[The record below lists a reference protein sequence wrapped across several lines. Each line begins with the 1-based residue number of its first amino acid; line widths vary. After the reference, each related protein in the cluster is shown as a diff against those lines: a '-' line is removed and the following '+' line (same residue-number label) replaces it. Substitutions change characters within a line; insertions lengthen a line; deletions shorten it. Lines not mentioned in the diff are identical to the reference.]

1 MIQFTNCYS
10 YLAANIVQLRIYAMQ
25 LERLAELLKGSA
37 PNVFCNNL
45 CLPIS
50 LSGTLYHCTQ
60 KNKPST
66 YICTQNS
73 LTPQH
78 WPVEEGRGGWRRR
91 QQGRARPHSANV
103 LQPACQFFHLVNFSI
118 IKYQHR
124 PPPSERFGKV
134 LMMVPLLVSAFTFL
148 VNLSLL
154 LKLAT
159 RPSSPISLTPPL
171 TCRKFQ
177 TLGRRAAGGGFDFLD
192 SKPRLVGAKYWRGGD
207 TGSGDKDDFAKL
219 LPAFWWLLVANKKK
233 S

>member
-1 MIQFTNCYS
+1 M
-10 YLAANIVQLRIYAMQ
+10 
-25 LERLAELLKGSA
+25 
-37 PNVFCNNL
+37 FCNNL
-45 CLPIS
+45 CLPQS
-50 LSGTLYHCTQ
+50 LSSTLYHCTQ

-66 YICTQNS
+66 YIFVPKILS
-73 LTPQH
+73 HLSIGLLEK
-78 WPVEEGRGGWRRR
+78 VEEGDACGSKEE
-91 QQGRARPHSANV
+91 HDHT
-103 LQPACQFFHLVNFSI
+103 QPMFCNRLANFSTLLI
-118 IKYQHR
+118 SALIKYQHR

-192 SKPRLVGAKYWRGGD
+192 SKPRLVGAKY
-207 TGSGDKDDFAKL
+207 
-219 LPAFWWLLVANKKK
+219 
-233 S
+233 

>member
-1 MIQFTNCYS
+1 MIQFTYCYS
-10 YLAANIVQLRIYAMQ
+10 YLAANIVQLRIYATQ

-37 PNVFCNNL
+37 PNMFCNDGL
-45 CLPIS
+45 CLPQS

-60 KNKPST
+60 KNKPSE
-66 YICTQNS
+66 YIFLPKIVSQS
-73 LTPQH
+73 HLSIGLLEK
-78 WPVEEGRGGWRRR
+78 VEEGDADGS
-91 QQGRARPHSANV
+91 QEEHDHT
-103 LQPACQFFHLVNFSI
+103 QPMFCNRLANFSTLLI
-118 IKYQHR
+118 SALIKYQHR

-159 RPSSPISLTPPL
+159 RPSSPISLSPPL

-192 SKPRLVGAKYWRGGD
+192 SKPRLVGAKY
-207 TGSGDKDDFAKL
+207 
-219 LPAFWWLLVANKKK
+219 
-233 S
+233 